1 MRIDT
6 ILGNARITTLD
17 AARPTAHTVGIL
29 DGRIVGFDEELHGV
43 TAAERYDLGGAP
55 VVPGFND
62 AHFHFSMVG
71 VEMTQLD
78 LSHPSAPTLEALYR
92 RVEEYAA
99 ARPADAWVIGAGY
112 DQNKIGAHPER
123 HALDRIAGG
132 RPVLLVHNSKHM
144 AVANTEAFRRAGHA
158 DPDAVADP
166 IGGSV
171 VRRDGIAT
179 GLLQETAQALVNHV
193 LKPVGQDELVQAIA
207 AASGWALRHGL
218 TSATEPGVSGTMI
231 GHGPADVRAFQLAR
245 DRGLLRT
252 RMTLMPYI
260 DALHELGPIGDGI
273 DGWGADLGIRSGLG
287 DEWLRIGPVKIMSDG
302 SLIGRT
308 AAMCCEYED
317 TPGNAGFLLWEAERL
332 HELILRA
339 HENGWQIAAHAIGDG
354 ALDAV
359 LDAYDDAQR
368 RMPRANARHRLEHV
382 AVASDAQLARIVALG
397 AVPVPQGRFISELG
411 DGFLA
416 ALGPERLELAYR
428 MRSFVDAGVELPG
441 SSDAPVVTGE
451 PLLSIHDMVN
461 RRSAAGTPIAP
472 REALTALQ
480 ALRAYTIGSA
490 YAVHEE
496 HRKGS
501 LARGRLADL
510 VVLSDELQAVAPE
523 RIRDVTVRAT
533 MVGGVFEHDV
543 MEELARAA

>member
-1 MRIDT
+1 MRIDS
-6 ILGNARITTLD
+6 ILTNARITTLD
-17 AARPTAHTVGIL
+17 QGRPTATAIGIH
-29 DGRIVGFDEELHGV
+29 DGRVIGFDEELQGV
-43 TAAERYDLGGAP
+43 TADRQVDLGGAP

-71 VEMTQLD
+71 LEMTQLD
-78 LSHPSAPTLEALYR
+78 LSTAAAPTLDALYR
-92 RVEEYAA
+92 RVEEWAA
-99 ARPADAWVIGAGY
+99 ALPEGAWVIGKGY

-123 HALDRIAGG
+123 QVLDRVAGG

-144 AVANTEAFRRAGHA
+144 AVASTEAFRRAGHP
-158 DPDAVADP
+158 DPDALADP

-179 GLLQETAQALVNHV
+179 GLLQETAQSLVTHV
-193 LKPVGQDELVQAIA
+193 LKPVAQEHLVHAIA
-207 AASGWALRHGL
+207 AASDWALRHGL

-231 GHGPADVRAFQLAR
+231 GHGPADVRAFQTAR
-245 DRGLLRT
+245 ERGLLRT

-260 DALHELGPIGDGI
+260 DALHELGPLGDGV
-273 DGWGADLGIRSGLG
+273 DGWGADLGIRTGLG

-308 AAMCCEYED
+308 AAMCCEYQD
-317 TPGNAGFLLWEAERL
+317 TPGNAGFLLWEPQRL
-332 HELILRA
+332 RELILRA
-339 HENGWQIAAHAIGDG
+339 HQNGWQVAAHAIGDG

-359 LDAYDDAQR
+359 LDAYEEAQR
-368 RMPRANARHRLEHV
+368 WIPRPDARHRLEHV

-441 SSDAPVVTGE
+441 SSDAPVVSGE
-451 PLLSIHDMVN
+451 PLLSMHDMVN
-461 RRSAAGTPIAP
+461 RRSASGLPVAP

-480 ALRAYTIGSA
+480 ALRAYTVGSA

-510 VVLSDELQAVAPE
+510 VVLSDELHAVAPE
-523 RIRDVTVRAT
+523 RIRDVQVRAT
-533 MVGGVFEHDV
+533 MVGGVFEHDAV
-543 MEELARAA
+543 GEFAPIR